1 LTLYQQRSFIEHI
14 FAIIQLTSVGKI
26 KMKFGSR
33 TRNIFGNFRYENDS
47 NNVTGC
53 TELQWKAD
61 AD

>member
-14 FAIIQLTSVGKI
+14 FAIQLTSVGTI

-33 TRNIFGNFRYENDS
+33 TRNVFGIFLYETES